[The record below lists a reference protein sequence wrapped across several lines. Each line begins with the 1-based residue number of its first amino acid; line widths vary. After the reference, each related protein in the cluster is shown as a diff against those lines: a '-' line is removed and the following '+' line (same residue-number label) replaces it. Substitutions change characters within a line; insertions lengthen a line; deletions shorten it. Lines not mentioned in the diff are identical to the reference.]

1 MPIIAIT
8 SITVG
13 DRQRELD
20 RNHVGSLKESILSK
34 GILHPPVVIKEGD
47 AYRLIAGAHRL
58 EAMRLCGEQLEIF
71 SYDGSPLPPGLIPVT
86 NVWDLSAADLLE
98 AELEENII
106 RLDIPWQ
113 DRARALSAI
122 HELRQR
128 ENPSQT
134 FQDTAEELAAKDGTV
149 APRTLRREVRNATI
163 LAANL
168 HRPSVAKAR
177 NATEALGI
185 LLKEEEAKVEAE
197 VIMRRQLSANAAPAA
212 VSAMLGDMRQILPTL
227 DSELF
232 DAIIA
237 DLPYGIGAD
246 SGGFRQRTVEH
257 HNYQDD
263 PDHAKALMQTVIAEG
278 FRVSKL
284 RSNLFI
290 FGDVDL
296 FPFFK
301 TAAASMG
308 WKPWRTPIVWQKS
321 ESEGLAPWG
330 REGFRRTYELIF
342 WATKGQRGL
351 LLSPT
356 DVLTF
361 KRVARA
367 ERRYGPEKPVELLE
381 RLIECSTMPGDFIL
395 DPCAGAGSTLAAAR
409 HLKRKALGIELDP
422 GAFALAVV
430 AATRDEE
437 TRAPLPKAQ
446 EQSLEGLA

>member
-1 MPIIAIT
+1 MPIIEVGAIV
-8 SITVG
+8 VG
-13 DRQRELD
+13 ERQRELD
-20 RNHVGSLKESILSK
+20 RNHIGSLKESILSK

-47 AYRLIAGAHRL
+47 FYKLIAGAHRL
-58 EAMRLCGEQLEIF
+58 AAMKLCNDQKEIF
-71 SYDGSPLPPGLIPVT
+71 SYDGSPLPPGFVPVT
-86 NVWDLSAADLLE
+86 NVWDLSPADLLE

-113 DRARALSAI
+113 DRARALAAI
-122 HELRQR
+122 HEMRAK
-128 ENPSQT
+128 ENPKQT
-134 FQDTAEELAAKDGTV
+134 FQDTAAELASKDGTI

-185 LLKEEEAKVEAE
+185 LMKEEEARVEAVLIE
-197 VIMRRQLSANAAPAA
+197 RRQAAATAAPSPVVA
-212 VSAMLGDMRQILPTL
+212 VHGDMRILLPQMEP
-227 DSELF
+227 ELF
-232 DAIIA
+232 DLIIA

-246 SGGFRQRTVEH
+246 SSGFRNRTVEH
-257 HNYQDD
+257 HNYDD
-263 PDHAKALMQTVIAEG
+263 SPEYAKYLLQTVIAEG

-308 WKPWRTPIVWQKS
+308 WKPWRTPIIWQKS

-356 DVLTF
+356 DILTI
-361 KRVARA
+361 KRVARH

-381 RLIECSTMPGDFIL
+381 RLIECSTMPGDYIL
-395 DPCAGAGSTLAAAR
+395 DPCVGAGSTLAAAR
-409 HLKRKALGIELDP
+409 HLKRKALGIELD
-422 GAFALAVV
+422 ASAYALATV
-430 AATRDEE
+430 AAARDEVVQAE
-437 TRAPLPKAQ
+437 AEAPL
-446 EQSLEGLA
+446 EGIA